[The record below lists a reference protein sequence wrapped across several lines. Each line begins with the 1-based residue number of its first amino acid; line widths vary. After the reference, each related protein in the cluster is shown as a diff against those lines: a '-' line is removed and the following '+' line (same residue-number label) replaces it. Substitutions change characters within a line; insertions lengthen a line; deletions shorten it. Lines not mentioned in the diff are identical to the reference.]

1 MSSNSISQLFK
12 KKAAK
17 LKSEL
22 GAVCS
27 DKGPYFDGPG
37 DRYVQL
43 FEHGVILGNM
53 KKLTMDKNLICVYG
67 KLFHTWWPNKDA
79 GWLGKPLEDT
89 FKKKDKAGHDIMVQ
103 RFENGVIWCRTDGGD
118 DVRWLSWHDWHAIS
132 KPKDFS
138 DKHP

>member
-53 KKLTMDKNLICVYG
+53 KKLTHRPIASREASSFSGVRFSVSKAANSPASQISA
-67 KLFHTWWPNKDA
+67 WPA
-79 GWLGKPLEDT
+79 RPT
-89 FKKKDKAGHDIMVQ
+89 ITTSRSMPA
-103 RFENGVIWCRTDGGD
+103 
-118 DVRWLSWHDWHAIS
+118 
-132 KPKDFS
+132 
-138 DKHP
+138 